1 MNVEKLAADLAT
13 HVSKQNISRE
23 ANLTYQCSA
32 EEFFFP
38 SLVTKNSQL
47 LIFSPLEW
55 EVQKFAMYLENRT
68 LNDDFELPLE
78 KRLAASLQEG
88 IAVGIHA

>member
-23 ANLTYQCSA
+23 ANLTYQRSA

-47 LIFSPLEW
+47 LIFSPLE
-55 EVQKFAMYLENRT
+55 
-68 LNDDFELPLE
+68 
-78 KRLAASLQEG
+78 
-88 IAVGIHA
+88 